1 MSPLLIDPGCPQL
14 ISDKNSSQLY
24 RKIKLKG
31 NQSSKMEDIKHLD
44 I

>member
-14 ISDKNSSQLY
+14 ISETHIELH